1 MPRPSCTPALDTT
14 NLPQN
19 RPQAV
24 GKVPNKSGEPH
35 TPKGEDFHVGPH
47 IMIVSPHEYQKELE
61 SFSHDGSNGIPD
73 VAHLT
78 NGNDSTNANS
88 GDGAP
93 AYGEGSDTTSSVLS
107 AAREASTLTSPSVP
121 L

>member
-88 GDGAP
+88 ATEPRPMVRDQIQPRACFLQQEKRLP
-93 AYGEGSDTTSSVLS
+93 
-107 AAREASTLTSPSVP
+107 
-121 L
+121 